1 MLQETNFQHIKVGAH
16 KSSHHN
22 SPVFTKLYLC
32 PTCSQHFKMAIT
44 NNVWGWRG
52 VGCGDSSSQGP
63 VSLFDHV
70 KQVHGKEQHYFWAAV
85 PSAAA
90 SSPSFFSFFS
100 APGIPSDIQCSCHE
114 TNGMIIGKQT
124 TQSFVN
130 LVLAPNSPSTAYV
143 HVHNTGKHRNWAIY
157 ETSLKNNTHLT

>member
-32 PTCSQHFKMAIT
+32 PTCSQHFKIAIT

-114 TNGMIIGKQT
+114 TNGMITGKQRK
-124 TQSFVN
+124 
-130 LVLAPNSPSTAYV
+130 VLWIWFWHLILQALHMCMSTILE
-143 HVHNTGKHRNWAIY
+143 NI
-157 ETSLKNNTHLT
+157 ETEQFMKLY